1 MKFLKAEP
9 VEFFV
14 SVSGYLVFKNYTIT
28 ILLTP
33 EQSKVLQK
41 QLQANQRKSQRPFLE
56 AGQSELTFSY

>member
-14 SVSGYLVFKNYTIT
+14 SASGYLVFKNYTIT

-41 QLQANQRKSQRPFLE
+41 QLPDLIKDQDE
-56 AGQSELTFSY
+56 WWTGVDTE

>member
-33 EQSKVLQK
+33 EQSFAKTTSRL
-41 QLQANQRKSQRPFLE
+41 N
-56 AGQSELTFSY
+56 

>member
-9 VEFFV
+9 VEFYV
-14 SVSGYLVFKNYTIT
+14 SVTGYLVFKNYTIT

-41 QLQANQRKSQRPFLE
+41 QLPDLIAEQDKE
-56 AGQSELTFSY
+56 WTGVDEE

>member
-41 QLQANQRKSQRPFLE
+41 QLPDLIKDQE
-56 AGQSELTFSY
+56 EWWTGVDTE

>member
-9 VEFFV
+9 VEFYV
-14 SVSGYLVFKNYTIT
+14 SDSGYLVFKNYTIT

-41 QLQANQRKSQRPFLE
+41 QLP
-56 AGQSELTFSY
+56 ELIKDQEEIWTGVDEE

>member
-9 VEFFV
+9 VEFYV
-14 SVSGYLVFKNYTIT
+14 SASGYLVFKNYTIT

-41 QLQANQRKSQRPFLE
+41 QLP
-56 AGQSELTFSY
+56 ELIKDQEEIWTGVDEE

>member
-41 QLQANQRKSQRPFLE
+41 QLPDLIKDQD
-56 AGQSELTFSY
+56 ELWTGVDTE